1 VRVHT
6 DTEANPMSKKVNASA
21 FTAGQG
27 IYFQSGKFGPN
38 SQTGPELLA
47 HEDIRTVQQSKG
59 QVSSGS
65 ITGARWAEAK
75 SAVGNGPGPNMWRA
89 VMESPQS
96 IGEVLGETWESVKE
110 HRPVL
115 LETTVALVGA
125 ALLIGGLPLRN

>member
-6 DTEANPMSKKVNASA
+6 DTEADPMSKEVNASA

-47 HEDIRTVQQSKG
+47 DEVIRTVQQSKE

-65 ITGARWAEAK
+65 ITGGAGPRRRVQLATDREPTCGAR
-75 SAVGNGPGPNMWRA
+75 
-89 VMESPQS
+89 
-96 IGEVLGETWESVKE
+96 
-110 HRPVL
+110 
-115 LETTVALVGA
+115 
-125 ALLIGGLPLRN
+125 